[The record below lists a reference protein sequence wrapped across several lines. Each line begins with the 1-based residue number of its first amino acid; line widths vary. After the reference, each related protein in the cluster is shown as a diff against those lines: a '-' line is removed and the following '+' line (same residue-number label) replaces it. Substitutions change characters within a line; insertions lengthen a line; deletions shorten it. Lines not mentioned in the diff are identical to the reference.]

1 MEFSDGSRTA
11 LRDVA
16 VSDYYLLV
24 ESLDPE
30 VVAFAPMLASRH
42 PRVIAVG
49 EGNDLNSLSPILCH
63 ESLFKLTKMYFIT
76 GSGEL
81 LRVTLLTPEQCRSG
95 PLRRVALPGK
105 GDMKTPA
112 NIKNIPGALASAA
125 ASVDVDFSGG
135 DAPQRPD
142 TPQND
147 DIMARGGIR
156 NSMSDLSD
164 VLKGDS

>member
-1 MEFSDGSRTA
+1 MTCKFFYEYSIRFS
-11 LRDVA
+11 
-16 VSDYYLLV
+16 
-24 ESLDPE
+24 
-30 VVAFAPMLASRH
+30 
-42 PRVIAVG
+42 IA
-49 EGNDLNSLSPILCH
+49 
-63 ESLFKLTKMYFIT
+63 

-105 GDMKTPA
+105 GDAKTPA
-112 NIKNIPGALASAA
+112 NIKNIPGALATAA

-147 DIMARGGIR
+147 DIMARGQ
-156 NSMSDLSD
+156 MHSD
-164 VLKGDS
+164 VYKSKGLHRKTK

>member
-1 MEFSDGSRTA
+1 
-11 LRDVA
+11 
-16 VSDYYLLV
+16 
-24 ESLDPE
+24 
-30 VVAFAPMLASRH
+30 MLEPLFH
-42 PRVIAVG
+42 NFRV
-49 EGNDLNSLSPILCH
+49 LFL
-63 ESLFKLTKMYFIT
+63 LFKFVYLIT

-105 GDMKTPA
+105 GDTKTPA
-112 NIKNIPGALASAA
+112 NLKNIPGALASAA

-147 DIMARGGIR
+147 DIMARGGVR

-164 VLKGDS
+164 VLKGNVN

>member
-1 MEFSDGSRTA
+1 MNYLQSILRFS
-11 LRDVA
+11 
-16 VSDYYLLV
+16 
-24 ESLDPE
+24 
-30 VVAFAPMLASRH
+30 
-42 PRVIAVG
+42 
-49 EGNDLNSLSPILCH
+49 
-63 ESLFKLTKMYFIT
+63 

-105 GDMKTPA
+105 GDTKTPA
-112 NIKNIPGALASAA
+112 NIKNIPGAIATAA

-156 NSMSDLSD
+156 SGMAELGDI
-164 VLKGDS
+164 LKGIILFPIKLILFHKLAQNWQWQPDHIDR